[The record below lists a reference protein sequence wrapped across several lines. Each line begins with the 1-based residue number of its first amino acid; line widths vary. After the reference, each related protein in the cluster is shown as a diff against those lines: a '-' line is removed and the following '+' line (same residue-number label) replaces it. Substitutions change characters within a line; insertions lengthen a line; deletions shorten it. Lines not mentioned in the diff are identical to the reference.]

1 MIYETHPGGASL
13 LHRFF
18 HQAFGAL
25 THFDS
30 MALRISMPVNLKEAN
45 GLSAIFVPM
54 LVRHDARGDFWMADD
69 GGVRLFMASYALN

>member
-1 MIYETHPGGASL
+1 
-13 LHRFF
+13 
-18 HQAFGAL
+18 
-25 THFDS
+25 
-30 MALRISMPVNLKEAN
+30 MPVNLKEAN

>member
-13 LHRFF
+13 LHRLEPSFWS
-18 HQAFGAL
+18 
-25 THFDS
+25 FDS

-54 LVRHDARGDFWMADD
+54 LVRHDARGDKD
-69 GGVRLFMASYALN
+69 GGVRLFMASYARN